1 MCNIIAPDPEPPHS
15 WKLHQARAKG
25 LFAKSNE
32 DEILIWFEYLFE
44 TSNPDVE
51 LVMYLTDVP
60 ELLSHGDP
68 SRDLH
73 YIEVARLLPPLAGQP
88 GSEGSGRFGTFK
100 KYVSIGNMDFI
111 RGTRIEFELVGPD
124 GSCVLI
130 NNWDPQVQCSA
141 VCKDVTGD
149 TAVTVRDFLT
159 VVGEC
164 GTTAELTE
172 TNSTHCLE
180 GIFSDDG
187 YVDWG
192 DVTSWD
198 WTLNSEDRENLCNR
212 QIPLTG
218 SADKAGCACP
228 PTKAAWATAS
238 IPAASSSGPVN
249 LENFEG
255 AFLVAGKVYDPC
267 EGDHLLRFLTDG
279 LYGLDEYGHFME
291 QFWPVFNRTNGRLVQ
306 DFEGELY
313 QINLE
318 QGIVRLADAQVV
330 VPAGEDAII
339 EPRYGVD
346 AEVYIGLHG
355 AGSDWWG
362 RPIMDA
368 AFDAD
373 GFVYVVPVVVAPVT
387 DPNLTYTAAAMLELL
402 GGGNYQVLQLYD
414 DPDAFSPNDNREL
427 SGLREIEVDSSGY
440 VYVANVHSKNESDIV
455 WIYDADTGLMEGRL
469 AFSDDPNSNTYL
481 PAPIGMH
488 VSNTTDMLYL
498 ASSQNDPAAD
508 STSLYAFSIGE
519 LALSPEQQPS
529 IQTIEIN
536 GMGHITDI
544 TENPATGTLW
554 VLGSKMQDIPYQ
566 PGPDKPLFYHPYIGE
581 IPSGTNSV
589 EAVCISFRS

>member
-1 MCNIIAPDPEPPHS
+1 
-15 WKLHQARAKG
+15 
-25 LFAKSNE
+25 
-32 DEILIWFEYLFE
+32 
-44 TSNPDVE
+44 
-51 LVMYLTDVP
+51 
-60 ELLSHGDP
+60 
-68 SRDLH
+68 
-73 YIEVARLLPPLAGQP
+73 
-88 GSEGSGRFGTFK
+88 
-100 KYVSIGNMDFI
+100 
-111 RGTRIEFELVGPD
+111 
-124 GSCVLI
+124 
-130 NNWDPQVQCSA
+130 
-141 VCKDVTGD
+141 
-149 TAVTVRDFLT
+149 
-159 VVGEC
+159 
-164 GTTAELTE
+164 
-172 TNSTHCLE
+172 
-180 GIFSDDG
+180 
-187 YVDWG
+187 
-192 DVTSWD
+192 
-198 WTLNSEDRENLCNR
+198 
-212 QIPLTG
+212 
-218 SADKAGCACP
+218 
-228 PTKAAWATAS
+228 
-238 IPAASSSGPVN
+238 
-249 LENFEG
+249 
-255 AFLVAGKVYDPC
+255 
-267 EGDHLLRFLTDG
+267 
-279 LYGLDEYGHFME
+279 ME

-346 AEVYIGLHG
+346 AGVYIGLHG

-498 ASSQNDPAAD
+498 ASMIQPLIQPH
-508 STSLYAFSIGE
+508 ST
-519 LALSPEQQPS
+519 LS
-529 IQTIEIN
+529 
-536 GMGHITDI
+536 
-544 TENPATGTLW
+544 
-554 VLGSKMQDIPYQ
+554 
-566 PGPDKPLFYHPYIGE
+566 
-581 IPSGTNSV
+581 
-589 EAVCISFRS
+589 R